1 MFACKHN
8 HAIVDLDN
16 VVDHVTV
23 LVETTVVEC
32 IHRMY
37 FAKTKNWV
45 VIIKCVSHEKKSLKF
60 RFSKKACRTSK

>member
-32 IHRMY
+32 IHRIY
-37 FAKTKNWV
+37 FAKD
-45 VIIKCVSHEKKSLKF
+45 KKLGGNYKMC
-60 RFSKKACRTSK
+60 FSRKKIVEVPI